1 MVGEAFLQ
9 LLRNPIWGGGII
21 KAPKIINVKNNK
33 TMTKK
38 FIAILATLPMATLGM
53 AGLAMADGDVIV
65 TNLNKAEV
73 SNVVVAGAN
82 SGWNT
87 ANGGNGGSAG
97 NGGSVWGSDNDDNVT
112 GNGGAAGN
120 GGNGGSVTTGIA
132 VTDVDIL
139 NVVNHNT
146 TDVDLCACEED
157 ENDAEEEDASDDVV
171 VTNLNGAGLLNIV
184 GAGADSG
191 WNMTDGGAAGNG
203 GKGGKVAGED
213 NDDNTTGNGGAAGN
227 GGNGGTVKTGDAGSF
242 NVLTNL
248 INTNIT
254 RVRR

>member
-1 MVGEAFLQ
+1 
-9 LLRNPIWGGGII
+9 
-21 KAPKIINVKNNK
+21 
-33 TMTKK
+33 MTKK

-82 SGWNT
+82 SGSNT
-87 ANGGNGGSAG
+87 A
-97 NGGSVWGSDNDDNVT
+97 
-112 GNGGAAGN
+112 N

-203 GKGGKVAGED
+203 GKGGKVAGAD
-213 NDDNTTGNGGAAGN
+213 NDDNTTGN
-227 GGNGGTVKTGDAGSF
+227 
-242 NVLTNL
+242 
-248 INTNIT
+248 
-254 RVRR
+254 R